1 MLYSHILGITK
12 IDEKRKLKFLVEK
25 FLFSKKN
32 KKDEIDLLREI
43 RKIKKNLISIQDSK
57 LDITTFGM
65 FPYYDKILTLMLY
78 LGLVPKRYFTKKKIS
93 IKKMFEI
100 SKGSKN
106 KKPLEMT
113 KWFNTNYHYLVSE
126 LSKNSL
132 KFFFKNN
139 FLKEDLYETNFI
151 KNETKFSIIGP
162 ITFVIL
168 SKFTNNKKSTYKNI
182 IKRYIK
188 IIKVIEKKKI
198 DYLQIEE
205 PVLDIL
211 KKKEKKYFLNFYNYI
226 SKNFHKKIILTIY
239 FSRLD
244 EKKIN
249 FLKKINSYGIHLNY
263 TIKNEIN
270 KILIKFKKK
279 KINVLSLGIIDGSNI
294 WISDY
299 NKIIN
304 NFVKIKLP
312 FVKKFFISHNTSLE
326 YIPYS
331 LRYENLSY
339 VSKWFSFSLEKI
351 KDIFLIKKILIFG
364 KKYYKKEYNKNKFL
378 IICKN
383 LFNKYSDKIIENK
396 IKKTK
401 LYKKRK
407 IFKNKI
413 IFPTTTIGSFPQT
426 KEIRK
431 ARSSYINNK
440 NYLYK
445 YRKIIKKNI
454 KKNINFQ
461 KKIGIDVF
469 VHGEP
474 ERNDMV
480 EYFCNRFYGCLITK
494 SGWVHS
500 YGTRCVKPPII
511 YGTIINKNK
520 CIYWMKYTKKLLDK
534 KPLKGI
540 ITGPI
545 TMLKW
550 SFKRNNISDKKILLQ
565 FSLALRKELKK
576 IKNIGIN
583 IIQIDEPALKESMP
597 QNLKEKKKFISHAIK
612 SFKFVFSGINNLQ
625 IHTHICYSKLDIFD
639 IKIFNKMDID
649 VISIESARSFMN
661 AIKIF
666 KGVKL
671 NFEIGLGVFDIHS
684 IYKTSKKNIFCIL
697 KKIFFVLKKNI
708 WINPD
713 CGLKTRSWKEIK
725 KPLIDMVKA
734 AKIMKKLKY
743 KL

>member
-25 FLFSKKN
+25 FLFSKKD
-32 KKDEIDLLREI
+32 KKDEIILLKDI
-43 RKIKKNLISIQDSK
+43 RKIKRNLISIQDSK

-65 FPYYDKILTLMLY
+65 FPYYDKVLTLMLY
-78 LGLVPKRYFTKKKIS
+78 LGLIPNRYFTKRKIG

-100 SKGSKN
+100 SKGSEE

-113 KWFNTNYHYLVSE
+113 KWFNTNYHYLVPE
-126 LSKNSL
+126 LSNNSL
-132 KFFFKNN
+132 KLFLKNN

-151 KNETKFSIIGP
+151 KNKTKFSIVGP
-162 ITFVIL
+162 ITFIKL
-168 SKFTNNKKSTYKNI
+168 SKFKNNEKSTYKNI

-188 IIKVIEKKKI
+188 IIKTIENKKI

-205 PVLDIL
+205 PTLDVL

-239 FSRLD
+239 FSKLD
-244 EKKIN
+244 KKKIN
-249 FLKKINSYGIHLNY
+249 FLNKINSYGIHLNY
-263 TIKNEIN
+263 TIKKEIN
-270 KILIKFKKK
+270 KILKKFNKK
-279 KINVLSLGIIDGSNI
+279 KIKVLSLGIVNGNNI

-299 NKIIN
+299 KKILN
-304 NFVKIKLP
+304 NFNKVRLP
-312 FVKKFFISHNTSLE
+312 FIKNFFISHNTSLE
-326 YIPYS
+326 HIPFS
-331 LRYENLSY
+331 LRYENLSCI
-339 VSKWFSFSLEKI
+339 SKWFSFSLEKI
-351 KDIFLIKKILIFG
+351 NDLFLIKKIIIFG

-383 LFNKYSDKIIENK
+383 LFNRYSDKIIEKK
-396 IKKTK
+396 IKEKK
-401 LYKKRK
+401 IHRKRK
-407 IFKNKI
+407 IFKNNI

-431 ARSSYINNK
+431 SRKCCINNA

-445 YRKIIKKNI
+445 YKKVIKKNI

-461 KKIGIDVF
+461 KRIGIDVF

-511 YGTIINKNK
+511 YGTVISKNK
-520 CIYWMKYTKKLLDK
+520 DVYWMKYSKKLLSN

-576 IKNIGIN
+576 LKDIGIN

-597 QNLKEKKKFISHAIK
+597 QNLIEKKKFISYAIK

-625 IHTHICYSKLDIFD
+625 IHTHICYSKLDIYD
-639 IKIFNKMDID
+639 IKTFNKMDID

-661 AIKIF
+661 AIKIL
-666 KGVKL
+666 KGIKL

-684 IYKTSKKNIFCIL
+684 IYKTSKKNIFNIL
-697 KKIFFVLKKNI
+697 KKIFFILKKNI

-713 CGLKTRSWKEIK
+713 CGLKTRRWKEIK
-725 KPLIDMVKA
+725 KPLINMVKA
-734 AKIMKKLKY
+734 AKLMKKMKY